1 MNIKWDEAAEY
12 MHLPSMIQRAAE
24 ESENPVKVRR
34 HSTSKA
40 ASEEELMEI
49 FEMTYGKIDKE
60 PRNVFKSAKVK
71 KDYSKPVKLP
81 NYEGPDYLLVDGY
94 NIIFAWDE
102 LKKISETNLDAAR
115 AELIKILSNYQG
127 WCGYEIIIV
136 FDAYKVK
143 GKHREVERHF
153 NVNVVYTKE
162 SETADS
168 YIERV
173 THELSGKHRVRVATS
188 DGVEQLIILGS
199 GAMRMTAR
207 ELKKRIEDANSE
219 IRDIIKH

>member
-1 MNIKWDEAAEY
+1 MG
-12 MHLPSMIQRAAE
+12 R
-24 ESENPVKVRR
+24 
-34 HSTSKA
+34 T
-40 ASEEELMEI
+40 
-49 FEMTYGKIDKE
+49 
-60 PRNVFKSAKVK
+60 
-71 KDYSKPVKLP
+71 
-81 NYEGPDYLLVDGY
+81 
-94 NIIFAWDE
+94 
-102 LKKISETNLDAAR
+102 DAAR

-219 IRDIIKH
+219 IRDMIKR

>member
-1 MNIKWDEAAEY
+1 
-12 MHLPSMIQRAAE
+12 
-24 ESENPVKVRR
+24 
-34 HSTSKA
+34 
-40 ASEEELMEI
+40 MEI
-49 FEMTYGKIDKE
+49 FERTYGKIDRE
-60 PRNVFKSAKVK
+60 PRKVFKSAKVK

-81 NYEGPDYLLVDGY
+81 DYTGPDYLLVDGY

-102 LKKISETNLDAAR
+102 LKKTAESNLEAAR
-115 AELIKILSNYQG
+115 SDLINILSNYQG

-143 GKHREVERHF
+143 GKHREVERHH

-188 DGVEQLIILGS
+188 DGAEQLIILGS

-207 ELKKRIEDANSE
+207 ELKQRITDAESE
-219 IRDIIKH
+219 LKEHFS